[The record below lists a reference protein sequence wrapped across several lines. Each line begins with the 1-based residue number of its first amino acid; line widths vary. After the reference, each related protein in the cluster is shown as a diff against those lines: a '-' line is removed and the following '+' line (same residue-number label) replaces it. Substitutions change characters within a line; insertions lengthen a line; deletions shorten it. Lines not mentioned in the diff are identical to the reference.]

1 MIGGEWIRELKLEQL
16 PSPYPGIA
24 EAIGLENTLKLAI
37 LVQGTGVYFPKLDSA
52 LAEIR
57 NQRIRAE
64 FDGYNQKTLA
74 IKYGITE
81 RWVYEIVGREED
93 ESQVRFF

>member
-1 MIGGEWIRELKLEQL
+1 MIGGEWIRELKLEQ
-16 PSPYPGIA
+16 P
-24 EAIGLENTLKLAI
+24 
-37 LVQGTGVYFPKLDSA
+37 GVYFPKLDSA